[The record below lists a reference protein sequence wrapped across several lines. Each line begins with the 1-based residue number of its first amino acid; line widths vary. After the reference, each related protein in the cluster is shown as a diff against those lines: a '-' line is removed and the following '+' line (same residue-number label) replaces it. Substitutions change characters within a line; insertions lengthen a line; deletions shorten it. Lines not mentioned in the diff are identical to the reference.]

1 MRAGIFIDRD
11 GTLIREVNFLHKPEQ
26 VILVQGIQNAIK
38 RANKLNLPVIVVSNQ
53 SGVGRGFFTSGDVD
67 AVHVHI
73 SELLAFDNAQIDGYY
88 FCPHL
93 PPGQGNDSP
102 DCECRKPNPGMFL
115 LAARTF
121 DIDLD
126 KSVMIGDKSLD
137 IEAGRNL
144 NMKTILVETGYGRKS
159 LSESELLKPSFVCNN
174 ASTAIHFFLDS
185 YETTLP

>member
-1 MRAGIFIDRD
+1 VKSGIFIDRD

-26 VILVQGIQNAIK
+26 VVLTPGIQHAIR

-53 SGVGRGFFTSGDVD
+53 SGVGRGLFTSKDVD
-67 AVHVHI
+67 LVHNHI
-73 SELLAFDNAQIDGYY
+73 SDLLAGDDAHIDGYF

-93 PPGQGNDSP
+93 PPGADNDSP
-102 DCECRKPNPGMFL
+102 DCTCRKPNPGMFQ
-115 LAARTF
+115 AAAGTF
-121 DIDLD
+121 EIDFES
-126 KSVMIGDKSLD
+126 SVMIGDKSLD

-185 YETTLP
+185 YETTLS